1 MESPGIDAAVERS
14 NLVREALEIARRAH
28 FGQIRSGSNGRPYIE
43 HPIAVAE
50 LLAEQAYSEEVLA
63 AALLH
68 DVVEDTDMTV
78 EDIRERVGSPVAEL
92 VEVLSDDPSIE
103 SYAERKR
110 EHRDRVD
117 AADDG
122 ARAIF
127 AADKLANVR
136 MLRVA
141 YRVRGESIAEELKV
155 PLAKIDDVTITLGEF
170 QERINRQSPYI
181 RARYTSLEQKKDF
194 LDSLI
199 RFEVL
204 AKEALRRGFD
214 KDPEVVRTMKQVMIQ
229 KLMRDELDTKIT
241 ADTVSDA
248 EMKAYYD
255 ANLADYVKPEEVR
268 VSAIIVKNRA
278 QAERVANEARGE
290 AGKTNKG
297 FRDLVA
303 RYSQDEDSKLRGGD
317 LRYLD
322 ATTKEVAAPV
332 VKAAFALTNTGDVS
346 GVVDAGNGTWY
357 VLKQTGR
364 RRAMTKSFDDAKPA
378 IRSKLFRDKRLAAQ
392 KDFVDKL
399 RAAARI
405 EIDDANLAKVRID
418 TSQAIDDGRGRDLPP
433 LPMSGGPAVGPTD
446 KPEVP

>member
-1 MESPGIDAAVERS
+1 MMRYLRHGEPAGHAMAGCAASASTSTSNKRPMEDRTRGGLR
-14 NLVREALEIARRAH
+14 
-28 FGQIRSGSNGRPYIE
+28 RSGVLRPRNHMKTALTLLLGMALGYGLSIGCRKND
-43 HPIAVAE
+43 AE
-50 LLAEQAYSEEVLA
+50 SQAAPAKSA
-63 AALLH
+63 A
-68 DVVEDTDMTV
+68 
-78 EDIRERVGSPVAEL
+78 G
-92 VEVLSDDPSIE
+92 PSAPPQ
-103 SYAERKR
+103 S
-110 EHRDRVD
+110 
-117 AADDG
+117 
-122 ARAIF
+122 
-127 AADKLANVR
+127 
-136 MLRVA
+136 
-141 YRVRGESIAEELKV
+141 AEELKA

-181 RARYTSLEQKKDF
+181 RARYTSLEQKKEF

-204 AKEALRRGFD
+204 AKEAYRRGLD

-229 KLMRDELDTKIT
+229 RLMRDELDAKIT
-241 ADTVSDA
+241 ADTVTDA

-322 ATTKEVAAPV
+322 ATTKEVPAPV

-378 IRSKLFRDKRLAAQ
+378 IRNKLFRDKRVAAQ
-392 KDFVDKL
+392 KDFVDGLKTT
-399 RAAARI
+399 ARI
-405 EIDDANLAKVRID
+405 
-418 TSQAIDDGRGRDLPP
+418 
-433 LPMSGGPAVGPTD
+433 
-446 KPEVP
+446 